1 MTPEHETPHVAHATG
16 HRWLDLTLAL
26 SAMFVSLI
34 SLGVA
39 VHHGVAMDRLVNAN
53 SWPFLTYG
61 TDNLDAEGHRHI
73 ALKSENAGV
82 GPARIETFEVWWQ
95 GQPVASADEL
105 LRRCCMPDGQAA
117 INSITARSMGM
128 GVGIVAPSVMR
139 AGGEQSFLT
148 LGLTD
153 ANAAAWHR
161 LDVARLRITM
171 RACYCSVF
179 DECWET
185 NLWQT
190 STRAVRRCPTVKVP
204 FTVPAEW
211 FESAP
216 SPPAPGEAS
225 PGR

>member
-1 MTPEHETPHVAHATG
+1 MIPEHETRHAEHRTG
-16 HRWLDLTLAL
+16 HHWLDLTLAL
-26 SAMFVSLI
+26 SAMFVSLV

-39 VHHGVAMDRLVNAN
+39 VRHGMVMDRLVAAN
-53 SWPFLTYG
+53 SWPYLTYR
-61 TDNLDAEGHRHI
+61 TDNQDSEGRRHI
-73 ALKSENAGV
+73 ALTIDNAGV

-105 LRRCCMPDGQAA
+105 LRRCCMPDRQTP
-117 INSITARSMGM
+117 INSGLARVMDL
-128 GVGIVAPSVMR
+128 GVGIVAPSVLR

-153 ANAAAWHR
+153 TNAAAWHR
-161 LDVARLRITM
+161 LDVARLQIQM

-190 STRAVRRCPTVKVP
+190 STKEVKSCRAVKVP
-204 FTVPAEW
+204 FAVPAGW
-211 FESAP
+211 FEAP
-216 SPPAPGEAS
+216 AGVTPPP
-225 PGR
+225 